1 MPRQIFDELGLNP
14 NIVGQ
19 SRINGAVQRFKKY
32 AERPEGFVN
41 LTIEPEERSKK
52 PKTDAQIIKEL
63 RHQVKLLEQEN
74 RFIKKRDL

>member
-14 NIVGQ
+14 DIVGQ
-19 SRINGAVQRFKKY
+19 NRINGAVQRFKEY

-41 LTIEPEERSKK
+41 LTIEPEERAKK
-52 PKTDAQIIKEL
+52 PKTEAQIIKEL